1 MQSID
6 NKIFDKVE
14 RCEEMFE
21 KIIKLYLE
29 AKEIEKSRWEQG
41 DFFNIFNVVGLRTDE
56 VRLHSA
62 LIAELLNPKGSH
74 GSSFHFL
81 QAFLEQLGIEE
92 G

>member
-1 MQSID
+1 MIFNYIMQSID

-41 DFFNIFNVVGLRTDE
+41 DFFNIFNRY
-56 VRLHSA
+56 
-62 LIAELLNPKGSH
+62 LLKNLNNYNFKLKSTVLLKNFTF
-74 GSSFHFL
+74 SLKFYKK
-81 QAFLEQLGIEE
+81 
-92 G
+92 